1 MDNPVRFLHYIVMAE
16 TKIPPLP
23 CSGVT
28 IHLAPMFFAAEHWSW
43 NNVVPDCFDLWVALE
58 GEGEMK
64 TRGNVYPIRPG
75 TAFVLLPHQK
85 VSAKSTVEQP
95 FKNFAC
101 RFVPV
106 PGGDDT
112 LQEKAD
118 LLMGVS
124 VPNLLQTK
132 VLCRAAV
139 QSTHYNDPLAR
150 QQSAGLCFQ
159 ILAQVWRAAHTPA
172 RRDTDTALLR
182 LMDRLREQPAQRPS
196 LEDMAAETRLSVA
209 QFSRRF
215 LAISGESPMRFAIRQ
230 RILRAQQL
238 LSGSSL
244 QISEIA
250 ETLGYT
256 DIYFFSRQFK
266 QATGMS
272 PSAYRLSPHS

>member
-1 MDNPVRFLHYIVMAE
+1 MAG
-16 TKIPPLP
+16 TRIPPLP
-23 CSGVT
+23 CSDVT
-28 IHLAPMFFAAEHWSW
+28 LHLGPMFFSADNWRW
-43 NNVVPDCFDLWVALE
+43 NNEMPDCFDLWVALE
-58 GEGEMK
+58 GRGELE
-64 TRGNVYPIRPG
+64 TRGEVYPLQPG
-75 TAFVLLPHQK
+75 TAFVFSPHQR
-85 VSAKSTVEQP
+85 VSARATVEHT
-95 FKNFAC
+95 FRNFAC
-101 RFVPV
+101 RFMPA
-106 PGGDDT
+106 GGGEET
-112 LQEKAD
+112 LLQEAD
-118 LLMGVS
+118 ALMGVT
-124 VPNLLQTK
+124 VLDLLQTK
-132 VLCRAAV
+132 ELCRAAV
-139 QSTHYNDPLAR
+139 QSTHYSDPLAA
-150 QQSAGLCFQ
+150 QQTAGLCFQ